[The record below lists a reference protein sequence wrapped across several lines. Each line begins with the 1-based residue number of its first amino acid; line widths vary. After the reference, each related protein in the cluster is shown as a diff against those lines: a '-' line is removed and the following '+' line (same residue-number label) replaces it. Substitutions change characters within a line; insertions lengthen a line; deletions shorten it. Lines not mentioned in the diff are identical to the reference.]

1 MSRKRTSYVCQQC
14 GLESPGYYG
23 RCPDCST
30 WGSMVETVTAP
41 PARGSVRSPQASK
54 TSSALRLSEVPS
66 ADVARRPVPM
76 REFSRV
82 LGGGAVP
89 GAVVLVGGDPGI
101 GKSTLLLQCAAGI
114 AETGGPVLYVTGE
127 ESAQQVRLRADRLG
141 LSAENLYVMAETRLE
156 AILGQAASL
165 EPSVLIVDSIQTVYV
180 DEITSAAGS
189 VSQVRECTA
198 RLMAF
203 AKPRD
208 VTVFLVG
215 HVTKEGAIAG
225 PRVLEHMVDAVL
237 YLEGERFQQY
247 RILRAVKNRFGSTDE
262 VGVFEMV
269 ESGMREVHNP
279 SEAFLEERSQNA
291 AGSTVIVTME
301 GTRPILVEVQ
311 GLTTAAAYGNARR
324 SANGFDLTRLQMLVA
339 VLSKRVGLPLNDQ
352 DIYVNVVGGLRAV
365 EPAADLGVALAV
377 ASSFRER
384 RVDNRLAVVGEVG
397 LSGELRSVG
406 QLERRMGEAAKL
418 GFRKMLVPATLGR
431 GMVRAPENLDV
442 MRAASLAEAIDISLG
457 SDR

>member
-1 MSRKRTSYVCQQC
+1 
-14 GLESPGYYG
+14 
-23 RCPDCST
+23 
-30 WGSMVETVTAP
+30 
-41 PARGSVRSPQASK
+41 
-54 TSSALRLSEVPS
+54 
-66 ADVARRPVPM
+66 M

-114 AETGGPVLYVTGE
+114 AESGGTVLYVTGE

-141 LSAENLYVMAETRLE
+141 LSADNLYVMAETRLD
-156 AILGQAASL
+156 AIISQAESL
-165 EPSVLIVDSIQTVYV
+165 EPSVIVVDSIQTVYV

-208 VTVFLVG
+208 VTAFLVG

-365 EPAADLGVALAV
+365 EPAADLGVALAI

-384 RVDNRLAVVGEVG
+384 RVDSRLAVVGEVG

-406 QLERRMGEAAKL
+406 QLERRIGEAAKL
-418 GFRKMLVPATLGR
+418 GFTKMLVPATLGR
-431 GMVRAPENLDV
+431 GMFRAPDNIEV
-442 MRAASLAEAIDISLG
+442 MRAASLAEAIDICLG

>member
-1 MSRKRTSYVCQQC
+1 MAKQRSKYVCQQC
-14 GLESPGYYG
+14 GHESPGYYG
-23 RCPDCST
+23 RCPDCGT
-30 WGSMVETVTAP
+30 WGSMVETVVAP
-41 PARGSVRSPQASK
+41 PARGTVRSS
-54 TSSALRLSEVPS
+54 TSGAGSAAVRLRDVAS
-66 ADVARRPVPM
+66 ADVSRRPVPM

-89 GAVVLVGGDPGI
+89 GALVLVGGDPGI

-114 AETGGPVLYVTGE
+114 AQGASPVLYVTGE

-141 LSAENLYVMAETRLE
+141 LNSDELYVLAETRIDS
-156 AILGQAASL
+156 ILSQA
-165 EPSVLIVDSIQTVYV
+165 EQINPVVLVIDSIQTVYV
-180 DEITSAAGS
+180 DDITSAAGS

-198 RLMAF
+198 RLMAY

-208 VTVFLVG
+208 VTAFIVG

-269 ESGMREVHNP
+269 EQGMREVHNP
-279 SEAFLEERSQNA
+279 SEAFLQERSQNA
-291 AGSTVIVTME
+291 AGSTVIVTIE

-311 GLTTAAAYGNARR
+311 GLTTTAAYGNARR
-324 SANGFDLTRLQMLVA
+324 SANGFDLNRLQMLTA
-339 VLSKRVGLPLNDQ
+339 VLSKRVGLSLGDQ

-365 EPAADLGVALAV
+365 EPAADLGIALAI
-377 ASSFRER
+377 ASSYKEQRI
-384 RVDNRLAVVGEVG
+384 DNRLAVVGEIG
-397 LSGELRSVG
+397 LSGELRSVS
-406 QLERRMGEAAKL
+406 QLERRMSEASKL
-418 GFRKMLVPATLGR
+418 GFKRILVPATLGR
-431 GMVRAPENLDV
+431 GMARPPEGIEVSRASTL
-442 MRAASLAEAIDISLG
+442 SEAIDIALRAG
-457 SDR
+457 